1 MDLEQIDIHELL
13 PQREPFVMVDKLV
26 YFDEKTT
33 TTSFLV
39 REDNLFVENDRLNAC
54 ALAENIAQTCAARLG
69 YVNKYILKRGIQ
81 IGFIG
86 AVKDMKVIDTP
97 VVGDVLTTTI
107 HVLEQIMGLT
117 LVTAV
122 IRIGDRVV
130 TTAEMK
136 IALADEVAAEQPIS
150 QNAQTE
156 RESRKN

>member
-39 REDNLFVENDRLNAC
+39 REDNLFVENGRLNAC
-54 ALAENIAQTCAARLG
+54 ALAESIAQTCAARLG

-136 IALADEVAAEQPIS
+136 IALADEVAAEQPVS
-150 QNAQTE
+150 QKAQTE
-156 RESRKN
+156 RKS

>member
-39 REDNLFVENDRLNAC
+39 REDNLFVENGRLNAC

-81 IGFIG
+81 VGFIG

-136 IALADEVAAEQPIS
+136 IALADEVAVEQPVS
-150 QNAQTE
+150 QKAQTE
-156 RESRKN
+156 RKS

>member
-39 REDNLFVENDRLNAC
+39 REDNLFVENGRLNAC

-156 RESRKN
+156 RES

>member
-39 REDNLFVENDRLNAC
+39 REDNLFVENGRLNAC

-130 TTAEMK
+130 ATAEMK
-136 IALADEVAAEQPIS
+136 IALADEVAAEQPVS
-150 QNAQTE
+150 QKAQTE
-156 RESRKN
+156 RKS